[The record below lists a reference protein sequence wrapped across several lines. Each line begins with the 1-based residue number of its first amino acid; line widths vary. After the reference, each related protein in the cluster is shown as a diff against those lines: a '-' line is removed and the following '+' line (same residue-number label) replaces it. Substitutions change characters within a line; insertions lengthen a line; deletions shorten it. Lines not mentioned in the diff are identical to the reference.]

1 MALADYIT
9 NKPVLRTERLTLRQ
23 LVPSD
28 IPALKEWMPDKTMY
42 TYWGKPAG
50 KTDKNPELLFEKV
63 KDNTKSFH
71 WGIALNENDR
81 VIGEAWIYLIDNN
94 RMAKIALRIAPAYQ
108 GRGLASEATKAVIGF
123 CFTQTEL
130 QRIWTDV
137 DTRNIA
143 SWKVLEKCGFTREGM
158 IRQGKM
164 VNTWCDYYIYG
175 LLKTDIKKD
184 QDFVCNQS
192 C

>member
-1 MALADYIT
+1 MALADYME
-9 NKPVLRTERLTLRQ
+9 NKPVLRTGRLTLRQ
-23 LVPSD
+23 LIPSD

-63 KDNTKSFH
+63 KINTKSFH
-71 WGIALNENDR
+71 WGIVLNENDK
-81 VIGEAWIYLIDNN
+81 VIGEAWIYLIEKN
-94 RMAKIALRIAPAYQ
+94 RMAKIALRIAPIYH
-108 GRGLASEATKAVIGF
+108 GRGLATEAVKAIIDF
-123 CFTQTEL
+123 CFTHTEL

-175 LLKTDIKKD
+175 LLKTDIKKG
-184 QDFVCNQS
+184 
-192 C
+192 